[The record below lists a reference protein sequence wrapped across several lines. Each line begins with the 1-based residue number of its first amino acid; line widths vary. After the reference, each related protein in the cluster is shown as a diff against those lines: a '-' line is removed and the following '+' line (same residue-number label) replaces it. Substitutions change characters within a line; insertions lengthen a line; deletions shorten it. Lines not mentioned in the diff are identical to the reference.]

1 MTRMAVG
8 ASLLLHLRLEHVTF
22 SVLQGVSD
30 RALFL
35 AERGP
40 IVVVEIFDDL
50 KRPSTRENVAPDQ
63 LRGQTVC
70 MFGMPATAQLLHC
83 LVEKQVCVPDQLVQ
97 LVKVPS
103 RPLDVLEC
111 LGHLPDGGDRVVV
124 RALGAKVVFVRSIC
138 RFAHRFGV
146 SRSPCEQTASET
158 SRRVWLWLILIYG
171 AVGATGKALLM
182 TIDNAQPSSL
192 VVLVTRKG
200 STTVVSVR
208 GVVDLQT
215 APQLTE
221 SIDAVLAENVPT
233 TLIVDLTDVSFL
245 ASVGMTVLIEVSRR
259 VADTA
264 NFAVV
269 ADGPST
275 KRPMTLMGID
285 QMITVYTDLD
295 AALAAVPSS
304 GE

>member
-1 MTRMAVG
+1 
-8 ASLLLHLRLEHVTF
+8 
-22 SVLQGVSD
+22 
-30 RALFL
+30 
-35 AERGP
+35 
-40 IVVVEIFDDL
+40 
-50 KRPSTRENVAPDQ
+50 
-63 LRGQTVC
+63 
-70 MFGMPATAQLLHC
+70 
-83 LVEKQVCVPDQLVQ
+83 
-97 LVKVPS
+97 
-103 RPLDVLEC
+103 
-111 LGHLPDGGDRVVV
+111 
-124 RALGAKVVFVRSIC
+124 
-138 RFAHRFGV
+138 
-146 SRSPCEQTASET
+146 
-158 SRRVWLWLILIYG
+158 
-171 AVGATGKALLM
+171 M